1 MLLKMS
7 VDAISFS
14 AHADFDQ
21 TSKFLDLL
29 RPSNV
34 VLVHG
39 EGNEMAR
46 LRKALERQGTAAGIE
61 WTVHTPKVAQA
72 VDVSFASSPCD
83 LFTGQHFCWCQ
94 TPNAHAV
101 FLDVQQ
107 VL

>member
-1 MLLKMS
+1 MRTDRLCSRMAAFLQVLLKMS

-21 TSKFLDLL
+21 TSKFLDIL

-61 WTVHTPKVAQA
+61 WTVHTPKVAQS
-72 VDVSFASSPCD
+72 VDVS
-83 LFTGQHFCWCQ
+83 
-94 TPNAHAV
+94 AHRN
-101 FLDVQQ
+101 LI
-107 VL
+107 LL

>member
-1 MLLKMS
+1 MS

-29 RPSNV
+29 RPTNV
-34 VLVHG
+34 ILVHG

-61 WTVHTPKVAQA
+61 WTIHTPKVAQA
-72 VDVSFASSPCD
+72 VDVSGLCIFYLCVTQSTLVEFP
-83 LFTGQHFCWCQ
+83 LI
-94 TPNAHAV
+94 
-101 FLDVQQ
+101 LY
-107 VL
+107 